1 MPILAACMKR
11 IAVYPGTFDPVTKGH
26 EAMVLRALPLFDHI
40 VVAVGHNSA
49 KPQAG
54 YFTLEQ
60 RILMLN
66 RVFGNVDKVSVEA
79 YEGLTTEFCKKSG
92 AHFILRGLRSST
104 DFEYER
110 NIAQANN
117 ALETDIETIFMI
129 SSPGLSAIN
138 SSIVRDIHRHGGD
151 VRQFVP
157 EGIHSFL

>member
-1 MPILAACMKR
+1 MKR

-40 VVAVGHNSA
+40 VVAIGHNSA

-54 YFTLEQ
+54 YFSLEQ
-60 RILMLN
+60 RVDMLH
-66 RVFGNVDKVSVEA
+66 RVFGGVNKVSVEA

-117 ALETDIETIFMI
+117 SLEPQIETIFMI

-157 EGIHSFL
+157 ESVHSFL

>member
-1 MPILAACMKR
+1 MER

-26 EAMVLRALPLFDHI
+26 EAVVLRALPLFDHI
-40 VVAVGHNSA
+40 IVAIGHNSA

-60 RILMLN
+60 RLEMLN
-66 RVFGNVDKVSVEA
+66 LVFGQLPNVLVQA
-79 YEGLTTEFCKKSG
+79 YEGLTTDFCKKMG
-92 AHFILRGLRSST
+92 ANFILRGLRSST

-117 ALETDIETIFMI
+117 AMEPNIETIFMI

-138 SSIVRDIHRHGGD
+138 SSIIRDIHRHGGD
-151 VRQFVP
+151 VTQFIP
-157 EGIHSFL
+157 EAIHSYL